1 LFKRRFLIQGKKMK
15 NELPKWRELLWRRK
29 LTDAEQVEL
38 RTQPEVS
45 ADLEMEIRLSET
57 LARISDVSVPSNFTA
72 RVMQTIELEE
82 AKNARLRSWNW
93 RSLVPRVA
101 FAMMAIGFAG
111 LALHRYELDTRHAA
125 LAKGVALV
133 AAAQPLPSV
142 DALKNFDAIRR
153 MSQPHA
159 DEELLALLQ

>member
-1 LFKRRFLIQGKKMK
+1 MK
-15 NELPKWRELLWRRK
+15 NELPKLRELLWRRK

-38 RTQPEVS
+38 RAQPEVP
-45 ADLEMEIRLSET
+45 ADLELEIRLSET
-57 LARISDVSVPSNFTA
+57 LARISDAPVPSNFTA

-82 AKNARLRSWNW
+82 AKGARSAGWNW
-93 RSLVPRVA
+93 RSLLPRVA
-101 FAMMAIGFAG
+101 FAMLVVGFAG
-111 LALHRYELDTRHAA
+111 LALYRYDLDVRRAA
-125 LAKGVALV
+125 LAKNVALV

-142 DALKNFDAIRR
+142 DALKNFDAIQR